1 MSGGMS
7 GSLATESSAET
18 LPLQS
23 CARTFLYSGRPER
36 PSYSTCVLRW
46 NIWPFVQVFGE
57 RKIRE
62 SKLFV
67 ERKLE
72 LLVDLDLIPGD
83 QLVGFVGH
91 ADDRLQFVKHRVGH
105 PLLARRRRVRGDA
118 VRTVVG
124 HADRDVQQLLRKRV
138 QGARPPALLNS

>member
-1 MSGGMS
+1 MSGAC
-7 GSLATESSAET
+7 LAHLRQRVSAET

-23 CARTFLYSGRPER
+23 CARTFLYSRRPER
-36 PSYSTCVLRW
+36 ASYSTCVLRW
-46 NIWPFVQVFGE
+46 NILSVRTG

-91 ADDRLQFVKHRVGH
+91 TNDRLQLVEHRVGH
-105 PLLARRRRVRGDA
+105 PLLARRRRMRGDA
-118 VRTVVG
+118 VRAIVG
-124 HADRDVQQLLRKRV
+124 DADRDVQQLL
-138 QGARPPALLNS
+138 